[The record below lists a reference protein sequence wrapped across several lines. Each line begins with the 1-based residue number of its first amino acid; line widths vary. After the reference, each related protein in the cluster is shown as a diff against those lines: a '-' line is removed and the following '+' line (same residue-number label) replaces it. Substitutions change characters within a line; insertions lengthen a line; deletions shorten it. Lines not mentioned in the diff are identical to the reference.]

1 MRRFVIFCVVVWI
14 VTTLLLAYMM
24 DITLGFNEQT
34 IAIAWLTMM
43 LSLGGLIVAIINSKL

>member
-1 MRRFVIFCVVVWI
+1 
-14 VTTLLLAYMM
+14 MM